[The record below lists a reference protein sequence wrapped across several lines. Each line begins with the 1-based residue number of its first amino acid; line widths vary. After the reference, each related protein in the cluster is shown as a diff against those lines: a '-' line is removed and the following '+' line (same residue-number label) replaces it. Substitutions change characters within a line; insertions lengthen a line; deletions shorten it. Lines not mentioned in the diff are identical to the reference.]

1 MIDLAQVGQRAEAES
16 EKGDQL
22 IVKSWYILLHAY
34 IWLWGVDK
42 ICGTH
47 TFLFSFFHL
56 FVQGAAGWFVQG
68 PRQPSQDA
76 EKPKDG
82 GAGCDAY
89 HLAEDHLQ
97 LAGLLSK

>member
-1 MIDLAQVGQRAEAES
+1 M
-16 EKGDQL
+16 
-22 IVKSWYILLHAY
+22 
-34 IWLWGVDK
+34 
-42 ICGTH
+42 
-47 TFLFSFFHL
+47 
-56 FVQGAAGWFVQG
+56 QGAAGWSVQG

>member
-1 MIDLAQVGQRAEAES
+1 M
-16 EKGDQL
+16 
-22 IVKSWYILLHAY
+22 LHAY
-34 IWLWGVDK
+34 ISVCVLSS
-42 ICGTH
+42 H
-47 TFLFSFFHL
+47 E
-56 FVQGAAGWFVQG
+56 QGAAGWSVQG

-82 GAGCDAY
+82 GPGCDAY

>member
-1 MIDLAQVGQRAEAES
+1 MNIMISLIVIAPQVGQRAEAES

-22 IVKSWYILLHAY
+22 ILLHAY
-34 IWLWGVDK
+34 ISVFD
-42 ICGTH
+42 
-47 TFLFSFFHL
+47 FLLHL
-56 FVQGAAGWFVQG
+56 QGAAGWSVQG

-82 GAGCDAY
+82 GPGCDAH

-97 LAGLLSK
+97 LAGLLSN

>member
-1 MIDLAQVGQRAEAES
+1 M
-16 EKGDQL
+16 
-22 IVKSWYILLHAY
+22 
-34 IWLWGVDK
+34 
-42 ICGTH
+42 
-47 TFLFSFFHL
+47 
-56 FVQGAAGWFVQG
+56 QGAAGWFVQG